1 MHLTDFS
8 NNRLVDMAERCV
20 ANSQEIPLDLYYL
33 LIDRGIDADAI
44 TMGETQSTAGMVQH
58 SQD

>member
-1 MHLTDFS
+1 MHLSEYSTD
-8 NNRLVDMAERCV
+8 RLVDKAEHYV

-44 TMGETQSTAGMVQH
+44 TMGETHSTAGMVQH